1 MLKRVQIATAEERW
15 GHETYA
21 LPQHTRAQ
29 RERERRS
36 QLREAESRCTKK
48 KAVSIRIKKKKKSIQ
63 MRVRRENALFVVAVH
78 AYTYMYVYY
87 VLFAFCKLVG
97 LPTYAICLLCFN
109 RDSLSLSFS
118 TPIRSSSQ
126 LPAVAEPRPFDF
138 SQATRT
144 GAHVAFVFFFL

>member
-1 MLKRVQIATAEERW
+1 
-15 GHETYA
+15 
-21 LPQHTRAQ
+21 
-29 RERERRS
+29 
-36 QLREAESRCTKK
+36 
-48 KAVSIRIKKKKKSIQ
+48 

-78 AYTYMYVYY
+78 AYVYIYMYVYY

-97 LPTYAICLLCFN
+97 LPTYAICLLCLN

-144 GAHVAFVFFFL
+144 GAHVALVFFFVVNSPVSQTVRRWSTVFFFSSLTLCFVFVCVCNLFACACACVSVLGVSRASPSTLLEF